1 MCGLTGYLLN
11 EPKETHSRHI
21 LAMMR
26 LQRHRGPDDQG
37 AVAVNLSEGNFWELS
52 VRQDENFPKPADLMF
67 GFNRLSILDLSAN
80 GHQPMVSPSGEV
92 ILMMNGEI
100 YNAFDLK
107 PGLQQKGYV
116 FKSETDTEVALNS
129 YLEYGI
135 EGMLERLNGMFAIA
149 VCDLRRKRL
158 FLARDRFGI
167 KPLYVLAQPGR
178 LAFSSEMKSFSAL
191 PGFRFSLDDANLH
204 EFWLF
209 RHLIN
214 RTLFK
219 GVRNLEPGTYWE
231 VDPEMN
237 IVERLFFDVNGEGA
251 NEYAGGRAQQDLD
264 RALQVAVGR
273 QMMADVKLGCQ
284 LSGGVDSSLVT
295 YYAAGEL
302 QKGQLETISIIP
314 QAKGYSEEEYM
325 DQVIS
330 QLQLDAHKY
339 PLASDYYFDVI
350 DRAAW
355 HFEHPINH
363 PNTIGIYQL
372 SQNARQHVTVLLS
385 GEGADEVLGGYE
397 RFVESARLALAS
409 RSFWSQIKKNRKSLP
424 DFLPAHLS
432 GSNRAI
438 LASVFTSVD
447 AIRSV
452 VPDFS
457 LAEALRYRR
466 LLWDQLQGDF
476 FLRQR
481 KYEIKTY
488 LPDLLM
494 RQDKMSMAHSIENRV
509 PFLDN
514 ALVSLVL
521 QFSEETLLRNADRKL
536 EAKNLLKQIASQKF
550 SPAFAYR
557 PKKGF
562 GIPLR
567 AFMGSD
573 VFRQRWEEEW
583 LPGLKEME
591 RFETGCLTHWL
602 QNLGKASSDQVDMIW
617 LAVSFQ
623 LWRDKY
629 GIT

>member
-1 MCGLTGYLLN
+1 
-11 EPKETHSRHI
+11 
-21 LAMMR
+21 
-26 LQRHRGPDDQG
+26 
-37 AVAVNLSEGNFWELS
+37 
-52 VRQDENFPKPADLMF
+52 
-67 GFNRLSILDLSAN
+67 
-80 GHQPMVSPSGEV
+80 
-92 ILMMNGEI
+92 
-100 YNAFDLK
+100 
-107 PGLQQKGYV
+107 
-116 FKSETDTEVALNS
+116 
-129 YLEYGI
+129 
-135 EGMLERLNGMFAIA
+135 
-149 VCDLRRKRL
+149 LRCR
-158 FLARDRFGI
+158 
-167 KPLYVLAQPGR
+167 
-178 LAFSSEMKSFSAL
+178 
-191 PGFRFSLDDANLH
+191 
-204 EFWLF
+204 
-209 RHLIN
+209 
-214 RTLFK
+214 
-219 GVRNLEPGTYWE
+219 
-231 VDPEMN
+231 
-237 IVERLFFDVNGEGA
+237 
-251 NEYAGGRAQQDLD
+251 
-264 RALQVAVGR
+264 
-273 QMMADVKLGCQ
+273 
-284 LSGGVDSSLVT
+284 
-295 YYAAGEL
+295 
-302 QKGQLETISIIP
+302 
-314 QAKGYSEEEYM
+314 
-325 DQVIS
+325 
-330 QLQLDAHKY
+330 
-339 PLASDYYFDVI
+339 
-350 DRAAW
+350 
-355 HFEHPINH
+355 
-363 PNTIGIYQL
+363 
-372 SQNARQHVTVLLS
+372 
-385 GEGADEVLGGYE
+385 
-397 RFVESARLALAS
+397 
-409 RSFWSQIKKNRKSLP
+409 KKNRKSLP